1 MQMCFLTLLCSTF
14 QEIFLSIFVAWLSTH
29 NGCIRV
35 IPLLIQHLASTERS
49 AIAAWPRRMSEFLL
63 NHAQKQTMRFNKR
76 VLLLFRNQLRQTQ
89 KFCVKLWEDWK
100 SHTEQATNI
109 TIGQITQLSTADLQL
124 WMSKFVSEIRKR
136 DGNK

>member
-1 MQMCFLTLLCSTF
+1 MLAMNDDALFALAIDNYEELNGATHQPFPHHPRHLL
-14 QEIFLSIFVAWLSTH
+14 QDLPGLH
-29 NGCIRV
+29 
-35 IPLLIQHLASTERS
+35 H
-49 AIAAWPRRMSEFLL
+49 
-63 NHAQKQTMRFNKR
+63 QKQTMRFNKR